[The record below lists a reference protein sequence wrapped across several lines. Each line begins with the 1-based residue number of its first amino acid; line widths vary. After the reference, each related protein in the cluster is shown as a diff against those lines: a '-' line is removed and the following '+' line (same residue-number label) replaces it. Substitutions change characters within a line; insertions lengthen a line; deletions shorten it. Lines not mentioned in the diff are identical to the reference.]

1 MFVNFFT
8 LTILSMSKFFSDDR
22 FPSSEATK
30 MSIGEMINRIDDR
43 DLQVPEYQREFVW
56 NKKQT
61 QGYLDSLSR
70 CMPLFG
76 PVVNLNTDTGE
87 QSIMDGQNRI
97 MTIYKFMKDEISFTN
112 EDDETLKYS
121 DLSDAEQRQL
131 KNIKV
136 SYIETRDW
144 TLEQCQ
150 DFFMSIQGG
159 EKLKDGEKIHARS
172 SNILNHKITEIF
184 DEFND
189 LFTNK
194 SKDGGM
200 GLTPAYMKR
209 YGHYEII
216 GTLIHMARTNEYP
229 IRPGRTAMGELEVWE
244 NTDLAITILDLAVDN
259 VRICLEQY
267 RLIMM
272 NVPRLKEKV
281 KKEEHL
287 RLLYFIYRSGI
298 SQNVFT
304 DDIYIRIETLLN
316 RVLNKDNPEFRQ
328 IITWGTGGAENIYGL
343 YSEIYG
349 SIN

>member
-1 MFVNFFT
+1 
-8 LTILSMSKFFSDDR
+8 MSKFFSDDR

-30 MSIGEMINRIDDR
+30 MSIGEMINRIDEGDI
-43 DLQVPEYQREFVW
+43 QVPDYQRAFVW

-61 QGYLDSLSR
+61 QGYLESLSR
-70 CMPLFG
+70 GMPLFG
-76 PVVNLNTDTGE
+76 PVINLNTETGD

-97 MTIYKFMKDEISFTN
+97 MTIYKFLKDEISFTN
-112 EDDETLKYS
+112 EDDEPFKYS
-121 DLSDAEQRQL
+121 ELSDAEKRQL
-131 KNIKV
+131 KNIKI

-144 TLEQCQ
+144 SLEQCQ

-172 SNILNHKITEIF
+172 SNILNHKIIEIF
-184 DEFND
+184 NEFNN
-189 LFTNK
+189 LLTNK

-200 GLTPAYMKR
+200 GLTPACMKR

-216 GTLIHMARTNEYP
+216 GTLIHMTRTNEYP
-229 IRPGRTAMGELEVWE
+229 IRPGRTAMSEMEVWE
-244 NTDLAITILDLAVDN
+244 NTDLALTILETAVDN
-259 VRICLEQY
+259 IRICLNQY
-267 RLIMM
+267 QLIMM

-287 RLLYFIYRSGI
+287 RLIYLIYRSGI
-298 SQNVFT
+298 YQTVFT

-316 RVLNKDNPEFRQ
+316 RVLNRDNPEFRQ

-343 YSEIYG
+343 YSEIFDQVD
-349 SIN
+349 